1 MFDSTEQ
8 KICDQARVI
17 RKNGWLTNVEPE
29 VIKRRV
35 LEEENSESQDMGET
49 RENVDR
55 RQEMEVIANERHNL
69 EEENNSR
76 RTEAESRNNEN
87 GVVIEGEMNE
97 EEEEMIKGEM
107 KRQRKDVNI
116 QEMYMKNELNN
127 TKRKITD

>member
-8 KICDQARVI
+8 RICDQARVI